1 MNFAEGSLLVSDKD
15 IFRWFQA
22 VGIKTLLSQMS
33 LFMVDYIVY
42 INIFLLIISFID
54 FYLSS
59 VFEAAILGFMFKSLI
74 NVV

>member
-1 MNFAEGSLLVSDKD
+1 M
-15 IFRWFQA
+15 
-22 VGIKTLLSQMS
+22 
-33 LFMVDYIVY
+33 Y